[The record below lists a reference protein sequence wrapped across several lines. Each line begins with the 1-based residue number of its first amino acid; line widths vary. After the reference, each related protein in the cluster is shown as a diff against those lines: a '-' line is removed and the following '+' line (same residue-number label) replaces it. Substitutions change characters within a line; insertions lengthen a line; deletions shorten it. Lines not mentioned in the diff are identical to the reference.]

1 MPRSPTLKTHFCDL
15 CQWSRWEIDPKAPLT
30 EYGRHTHICDKGHKP
45 RWKEPTSPV
54 DQDWGFK
61 RRDCEDYKEI
71 VF

>member
-1 MPRSPTLKTHFCDL
+1 MKNHFCDL
-15 CQWSRWEIDPKAPLT
+15 CQWSRWEIDLKATLT
-30 EYGRHTHICDKGHKP
+30 EYGRHTHVCDRGHKP
-45 RWKEPTSPV
+45 RWKEPQGPV